1 MKKIYLIILILF
13 MPLVAFSQNDIKK
26 SEYNQEEVIEFSES
40 KNRFSM
46 GWSYYERG
54 IGVAD
59 IVDREFFKLFSH
71 GIGVEQYFEVN
82 EVETSF
88 FLVTKFP
95 IQKLFNI
102 SSEFEIYPGYEYGSF
117 GGKFESYPFLGF

>member
-1 MKKIYLIILILF
+1 
-13 MPLVAFSQNDIKK
+13 
-26 SEYNQEEVIEFSES
+26 
-40 KNRFSM
+40 M
-46 GWSYYERG
+46 GQAYYERG
-54 IGVAD
+54 NGVAA
-59 IVDREFFKLFSH
+59 IVDREFFELFSN
-71 GIGVEQYFEVN
+71 GIGVEKYFKVD

-117 GGKFESYPFLGF
+117 EGVFESYPFLGF